1 MGPAPSPIRKPLIAA
16 ALAATLALSI
26 NQPAS
31 AQYSPSPY
39 YGQPPASPP
48 NNAFQN
54 NRIQLN
60 NRYRQLLES
69 ARRLIGEG
77 RPQNALPVLAEA
89 AAINSRD
96 PEVHFWRGLALD
108 KLSDY
113 KDAVKSYAHCLT
125 LAKTA
130 GMDSSELR
138 INLGNTLVKL
148 NYLNEAL
155 FDYQRAIEITPT
167 SGLPHL
173 YLGRLYLI
181 KTDYNLALDEFRKC
195 ESLNYHD
202 TYLPFFK
209 SLAYT
214 GLKRYGDAQEELRPL
229 LTSFSKTGT
238 PDLFRLASTLDST
251 LSKELEAEA
260 KTKSGNKNRER
271 QTRSGRDSD

>member
-1 MGPAPSPIRKPLIAA
+1 MGPAPSPIRKSLIAA
-16 ALAATLALSI
+16 ALAATLALST

-155 FDYQRAIEITPT
+155 FDYQRRSEITPT
-167 SGLPHL
+167 SGLP
-173 YLGRLYLI
+173 RLYLRLFDQ
-181 KTDYNLALDEFRKC
+181 TDYNLALDEFRKMRIAQVMV
-195 ESLNYHD
+195 LVYR
-202 TYLPFFK
+202 FQK
-209 SLAYT
+209 SCLH
-214 GLKRYGDAQEELRPL
+214 GSEGGWPDAGKKLRPASY
-229 LTSFSKTGT
+229 TSFQ
-238 PDLFRLASTLDST
+238 
-251 LSKELEAEA
+251 
-260 KTKSGNKNRER
+260 N
-271 QTRSGRDSD
+271 

>member
-1 MGPAPSPIRKPLIAA
+1 MPPASTTNRQTLIAA
-16 ALAATLALSI
+16 TLTALTLLGAE
-26 NQPAS
+26 QAAS

-39 YGQPPASPP
+39 QNQPQTQIYQNSPT
-48 NNAFQN
+48 NQALQN
-54 NRIQLN
+54 HRIQLN
-60 NRYRQLLES
+60 SRYRQLLDS
-69 ARRLIGEG
+69 ASRLIGEG
-77 RPQNALPVLAEA
+77 RPQIALPVLAEA
-89 AAINSRD
+89 AAINPRD
-96 PEVHFWRGLALD
+96 PEVHFFRGLALD
-108 KLSDY
+108 KLADY

-125 LAKTA
+125 LAKAA

-138 INLGNTLVKL
+138 INLGNTLIKL

-195 ESLNYHD
+195 EALHYHD

-214 GLKRYGDAQEELRPL
+214 GLKQYGAAREELRPL

-238 PDLFRLASTLDST
+238 PDLFRLASTLDDT
-251 LSKELEAEA
+251 LSRELEIGA
-260 KTKSGNKNRER
+260 KTKSGNKN
-271 QTRSGRDSD
+271 